1 MEPPHPYGPKLQSK
15 KKWPHDKTHLFF
27 NDDVWETKL
36 EPQYSNKDGGLF
48 IRLARTDNN
57 NNNIDFF
64 LIS

>member
-1 MEPPHPYGPKLQSK
+1 MATWQDTP
-15 KKWPHDKTHLFF
+15 FF